1 MKALYLKRREKE
13 RERFFFYL
21 IIYNIL
27 RGKWRKNIKR
37 NLTKQIAIVRFAIL
51 KYWLEENNDLL
62 KKRERERKRE
72 YVMTNIR
79 VISSNR
85 IIKLEVFKREENII

>member
-1 MKALYLKRREKE
+1 MIDESSLFKEKRKE
-13 RERFFFYL
+13 RERFFSYL

-27 RGKWRKNIKR
+27 RGKWRKKIKR

-62 KKRERERKRE
+62 KKREKKRVCNDE
-72 YVMTNIR
+72 YKSDFIK
-79 VISSNR
+79 SNHQTR
-85 IIKLEVFKREENII
+85 GF

>member
-1 MKALYLKRREKE
+1 MKKK
-13 RERFFFYL
+13 
-21 IIYNIL
+21 
-27 RGKWRKNIKR
+27 IKR

-62 KKRERERKRE
+62 KKRERKRE